1 MFDFESNLGSDL
13 GNQPELS
20 VLEQQGSSGG
30 QAHSRIRTVMTMRC
44 VVEGGVHITLG
55 ASPKHILLHF
65 PNKWLHFPNQILIS
79 PMPLCQKLKS
89 KFTILRFVSSFG
101 LNSVQNVLGGL
112 RTDVTLATRVSLETF
127 LTTCVLLGLYFPHVR
142 FYECVK

>member
-1 MFDFESNLGSDL
+1 MKNALFQFF
-13 GNQPELS
+13 LS
-20 VLEQQGSSGG
+20 VL
-30 QAHSRIRTVMTMRC
+30 C
-44 VVEGGVHITLG
+44 VPVEVLMWGVISLYLRG
-55 ASPKHILLHF
+55 
-65 PNKWLHFPNQILIS
+65 IS
-79 PMPLCQKLKS
+79 PTHFASFPQQMAAFPQPDSHFTNAMPLCQKLKS